1 MWFKH
6 MASLSESPFVLNLE
20 AEFGLVGF
28 ARYVKVMEQCA
39 KAGTNQIAHSWLEWE
54 QVLSGKREAL
64 GAFFDFCHR
73 HGGLVVESGD
83 DAVTVEVVD
92 LSLSGTPG
100 NPPHV
105 FPPNTLFTFSD
116 QWANWLVEAANL
128 SQRMINAKGSD
139 RVFRRWL
146 ASNVSVGE
154 VLDVLETAKE
164 QDQAVESL
172 GALHELIAK
181 YRKRKLQDAE
191 RC

>member
-1 MWFKH
+1 
-6 MASLSESPFVLNLE
+6 
-20 AEFGLVGF
+20 
-28 ARYVKVMEQCA
+28 
-39 KAGTNQIAHSWLEWE
+39 
-54 QVLSGKREAL
+54 
-64 GAFFDFCHR
+64 
-73 HGGLVVESGD
+73 
-83 DAVTVEVVD
+83 
-92 LSLSGTPG
+92 
-100 NPPHV
+100 
-105 FPPNTLFTFSD
+105 
-116 QWANWLVEAANL
+116 AANL

>member
-6 MASLSESPFVLNLE
+6 MADLSAVPFVQNLE
-20 AEFGLVGF
+20 SEFGLVGF
-28 ARYVKVMEQCA
+28 ARYVKVMEQCT
-39 KAGTNQIAHSWLEWE
+39 KAGTRQACHSWLEWE
-54 QVLSGKREAL
+54 QVLSGKRETL
-64 GAFFDFCHR
+64 GPFFDFCHR
-73 HGGLVVESGD
+73 HGGLVVDMNDERVKA
-83 DAVTVEVVD
+83 AVVN
-92 LSLSGTPG
+92 LSLSDGVSVPSQI
-100 NPPHV
+100 
-105 FPPNTLFTFSD
+105 FPPNTLFTLIE

-128 SQRMINAKGSD
+128 PQQMVNVKGSD

-154 VLDVLETAKE
+154 VLDVLKTAKE